1 MSIQDEKYD
10 HLEES
15 DIEKVKEAVAKKRE
29 WMEAKMQAQ
38 QVTPLTADPIAK
50 ISEIR
55 MTMEVS
61 FITISD
67 HVK

>member
-1 MSIQDEKYD
+1 
-10 HLEES
+10 
-15 DIEKVKEAVAKKRE
+15 
-29 WMEAKMQAQ
+29 MEAKMQAQ
-38 QVTPLTADPIAK
+38 QATPLTVDPVAK

-61 FITISD
+61 FITIFD